1 METPLLTALS
11 SISYKKKKQSMG
23 YHHSISIRISSAIAA
38 NTLRS
43 IQTFS
48 CPQNSQRQPHDHCKH
63 IRSMDQEQRNQTAS
77 SEVPERLR
85 VENTELTSGQSMAL
99 PSLLLTSTQ
108 ILPGKHRMK
117 RLKPERQN
125 LPCLSRA
132 KDTLLFHSKAHEVA
146 QVQEE
151 YTTSTRC

>member
-1 METPLLTALS
+1 
-11 SISYKKKKQSMG
+11 MG
-23 YHHSISIRISSAIAA
+23 YHHSISIRISSAVAA

-85 VENTELTSGQSMAL
+85 VENRAHQWAEHGTALSPADQHTDLTW
-99 PSLLLTSTQ
+99 
-108 ILPGKHRMK
+108 
-117 RLKPERQN
+117 
-125 LPCLSRA
+125 
-132 KDTLLFHSKAHEVA
+132 KAQHEK
-146 QVQEE
+146 
-151 YTTSTRC
+151 T